1 MKERLSNV
9 SAASTILKIVALL
22 LIGSGMVLLTAAP
35 RTNLPTAAEVAR
47 ERARFEALGALQ
59 GTPDFATQKQQS
71 ILTAP
76 TTAGGPPP
84 TSTTF
89 LGSARVELEEGIT
102 GGDAAVTPV
111 GTPETPA
118 DMPPAS
124 HIKIPAVGIDT
135 DIVEVLP
142 KTETIEGQLVESW
155 QVADWVAGHHSG
167 SADPGEN
174 GNIVLAGHD
183 DVRGEV
189 FRGLHDIAPGDEV
202 LLSTA
207 DGVHRYVVVEI
218 QVRRERDAPLKERLA
233 TGQYIAPMPE
243 ERLTMIT
250 CWPYGID
257 DHRIIVIAKP
267 PA

>member
-1 MKERLSNV
+1 MKERLRNAT
-9 SAASTILKIVALL
+9 AASTILKIVALL
-22 LIGSGMVLLTAAP
+22 LVGAGVLLLTAAP
-35 RTNLPTAAEVAR
+35 RANVPSAAEVAR

-59 GTPDFATQKQQS
+59 GAPGFATQEQQA
-71 ILTAP
+71 ILIDP
-76 TTAGGPPP
+76 PTAGSPPP
-84 TSTTF
+84 TRTTF
-89 LGSARVELEEGIT
+89 LASARLKLEAGIT
-102 GGDAAVTPV
+102 GADIAATPA
-111 GTPETPA
+111 GTPEPPA
-118 DMPPAS
+118 DMPPAT
-124 HIKIPAVGIDT
+124 HITIPAVGIDT

-142 KTETIEGQLVESW
+142 KTETIEGQLIESW
-155 QVADWVAGHHSG
+155 QVADWAAGHHSG

-189 FRGLHDIAPGDEV
+189 FRGLHNIAPGDEV

-207 DGVHRYVVVEI
+207 DGVHRYVVEEI
-218 QVRRERDAPLKERLA
+218 QVRLERGAPLEERLA

-257 DHRIIVIAKP
+257 DHRLIIIAKP
-267 PA
+267 HA

>member
-1 MKERLSNV
+1 MKERLRNAT
-9 SAASTILKIVALL
+9 AAPTILKIVALL
-22 LIGSGMVLLTAAP
+22 LIGAGVVLLTAAP
-35 RTNLPTAAEVAR
+35 RTNVPSVADVAR

-59 GTPDFATQKQQS
+59 GTPDIATQERQS
-71 ILTAP
+71 VLIAP
-76 TTAGGPPP
+76 TTATSPPP
-84 TSTTF
+84 TPATF
-89 LGSARVELEEGIT
+89 LASARVELEAGISEADT
-102 GGDAAVTPV
+102 VATPV
-111 GTPETPA
+111 SSPEASA
-118 DMPPAS
+118 DMPPAT
-124 HIKIPAVGIDT
+124 HITIPSVGIDT

-142 KTETIEGQLVESW
+142 KTETIEGQIIESW
-155 QVADWVAGHHSG
+155 QVADWAAGHHSG

-189 FRGLHDIAPGDEV
+189 FRGLHDIAIGAEV
-202 LLSTA
+202 LLTTA
-207 DGVHRYVVVEI
+207 DGVHRYVVEEI
-218 QVRRERDAPLKERLA
+218 QVRLERGASLEERLA

-257 DHRIIVIAKP
+257 DHRVIVIAKP